1 MKRILFSTAAILT
14 LAVSTSTAIAQPTTA
29 ASNFARITNFSE
41 FPQRIRYWST
51 PRHTLKIA
59 ISQQSNAVSQIIIE
73 APDNIELDDNIDISN
88 QSGEKINAEIAID
101 DKKKATLTFSEPVA
115 PGTKLTI
122 EMNKV
127 RKLRATRGEMLY
139 KVFANFVNSNQAVP
153 VGIAR
158 LRVS

>member
-1 MKRILFSTAAILT
+1 MKNILISTAAILT
-14 LAVSTSTAIAQPTTA
+14 IVVPIGNAIAQPANVT
-29 ASNFARITNFSE
+29 SNFARITNFSE
-41 FPQRIRYWST
+41 FPKGIRHWST

-59 ISQQSNAVSQIIIE
+59 ISQQSNAVSQIMIE
-73 APDNIELDDNIDISN
+73 APNNIVLDDNIDISN
-88 QSGEKINAEIAID
+88 QSGEKINAEITID
-101 DKKKATLTFSEPVA
+101 DNKKATLTFSQPVS
-115 PGTKLTI
+115 PGTNLTI

-139 KVFANFVNSNQAVP
+139 RVFANFVNSNQAVP

>member
-14 LAVSTSTAIAQPTTA
+14 LAISTGTAIAQPTTA
-29 ASNFARITNFSE
+29 ASNFARITSFSE
-41 FPQRIRYWST
+41 FPQRIRHWST

-59 ISQQSNAVSQIIIE
+59 ISQQSNAVSKIIIE
-73 APDNIELDDNIDISN
+73 APDNIELDDNIDVSN
-88 QSGEKINAEIAID
+88 QSGEKINTEIAID
-101 DKKKATLTFSEPVA
+101 DKKKATLTFSEPVS

-139 KVFANFVNSNQAVP
+139 KVFANFVDSNQVVP

>member
-1 MKRILFSTAAILT
+1 MKRILFYTTATLT
-14 LAVSTSTAIAQPTTA
+14 LAVSIGTIIAQPVIA
-29 ASNFARITNFSE
+29 ANNSARITSFSE
-41 FPQRIRYWST
+41 FPKHIRHWST
-51 PRHTLKIA
+51 PRHTFKIA
-59 ISQQSNAVSQIIIE
+59 ISEQSNAVSQIVIE
-73 APDNIELDDNIDISN
+73 APDNIVLDNNIDVSN
-88 QSGEKINAEIAID
+88 KSGEKINAEIAID

-139 KVFANFVNSNQAVP
+139 KVYANYVNSNQPVP

-158 LRVS
+158 LRVR

>member
-1 MKRILFSTAAILT
+1 MKKRLFYTAATFT
-14 LAVSTSTAIAQPTTA
+14 LAVSIGTAIAQPTTA
-29 ASNFARITNFSE
+29 ATNFARITNFSE
-41 FPQRIRYWST
+41 FPKGIRHWSIL
-51 PRHTLKIA
+51 RHTLKIA
-59 ISQQSNAVSQIIIE
+59 ISEQSNAVSKIIIE
-73 APDNIELDDNIDISN
+73 APNNIVLRDNIDVSN
-88 QSGEKINAEIAID
+88 QSGEKINASVAID
-101 DKKKATLTFSEPVA
+101 EKKAVLTFSEPVP

-139 KVFANFVNSNQAVP
+139 KVFVNFVDSKQTVP

>member
-1 MKRILFSTAAILT
+1 MKKILFSTAAILT
-14 LAVSTSTAIAQPTTA
+14 LAVSTSTAIAQTTT

-51 PRHTLKIA
+51 PRHTFKIA
-59 ISQQSNAVSQIIIE
+59 ISERSNAVSKIIIE
-73 APDNIELDDNIDISN
+73 APDNIKLDDNIDISN

-101 DKKKATLTFSEPVA
+101 EKIATLTFSEPVA

-127 RKLRATRGEMLY
+127 RKRGATRGEMLY
-139 KVFANFVNSNQAVP
+139 KVFANFVGSNQAVP

-158 LRVS
+158 LRVN

>member
-1 MKRILFSTAAILT
+1 MKKILFSTAAILT
-14 LAVSTSTAIAQPTTA
+14 LAVSTSTAIAQTTT

-51 PRHTLKIA
+51 PRHTFKIA
-59 ISQQSNAVSQIIIE
+59 ISERSNAVSQIIIE
-73 APDNIELDDNIDISN
+73 APDNIVPRDNINISN

-101 DKKKATLTFSEPVA
+101 EKIATLTFSQPVA

-127 RKLRATRGEMLY
+127 RKLRVTRGVMLY
-139 KVFANFVNSNQAVP
+139 KVFANFVGSNQAVP

-158 LRVS
+158 LRVN

>member
-14 LAVSTSTAIAQPTTA
+14 LAVSTSTAIAQTTTA
-29 ASNFARITNFSE
+29 ASNFARITSFSE

-51 PRHTLKIA
+51 PRHTFKIA
-59 ISQQSNAVSQIIIE
+59 ISERSNAVSQIIIE
-73 APDNIELDDNIDISN
+73 APDNIVPRDNINISN

-101 DKKKATLTFSEPVA
+101 EKIATLTFSEPVA

-127 RKLRATRGEMLY
+127 RKRGATRGEMLY
-139 KVFANFVNSNQAVP
+139 KVFANFVGSNQAVP

-158 LRVS
+158 LRVN

>member
-14 LAVSTSTAIAQPTTA
+14 LAVSTSTAIAQTTTA
-29 ASNFARITNFSE
+29 ASNFARITSFSE

-51 PRHTLKIA
+51 PRHTFKIA
-59 ISQQSNAVSQIIIE
+59 ISERSNAVSKIIIE
-73 APDNIELDDNIDISN
+73 APDNIKLDDNIDISN

-101 DKKKATLTFSEPVA
+101 EKIATLTFSEPVA

-127 RKLRATRGEMLY
+127 RKRGATRGEMLY
-139 KVFANFVNSNQAVP
+139 KVFANFVGSNQAVP

-158 LRVS
+158 LRVN

>member
-1 MKRILFSTAAILT
+1 MKKILISTAAILT
-14 LAVSTSTAIAQPTTA
+14 IVVPIGNAIAQPTT

-41 FPQRIRYWST
+41 FPKGIRHMST

-59 ISQQSNAVSQIIIE
+59 ISQQSNAVSQIMIE
-73 APDNIELDDNIDISN
+73 APDNIKLNDNIDISN
-88 QSGEKINAEIAID
+88 QSGEKINAEITID
-101 DKKKATLTFSEPVA
+101 DNKKTTLTFSQPVP
-115 PGTKLTI
+115 PGTNLTI

-139 KVFANFVNSNQAVP
+139 RVFANFVGSNQTVP